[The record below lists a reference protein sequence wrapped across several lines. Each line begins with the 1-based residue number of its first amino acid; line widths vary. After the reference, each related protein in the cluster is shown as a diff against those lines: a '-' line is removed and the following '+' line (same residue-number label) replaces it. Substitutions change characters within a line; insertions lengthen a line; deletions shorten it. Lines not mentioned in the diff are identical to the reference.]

1 MPRIFHIATAAD
13 WAEARRRGTYT
24 TSTLGRTLAEE
35 GFLHAS
41 RGDQWQD
48 VHERFYAD
56 VTDPLVLL
64 VIDTERLDVPVV
76 EEAVPGSDETF
87 PHVYGA
93 LDPAAVVQAVPLE
106 TALTGS
112 DSFSSIFLR
121 EMFRNAMLGL
131 LLIVVVA
138 AAVLAGGA
146 VDDTWGA
153 PVGLLVGLVAGVA
166 AVRAL
171 RRI

>member
-121 EMFRNAMLGL
+121 EMFRNAVLGL
-131 LLIVVVA
+131 LLMVVVA

-171 RRI
+171 RRT

>member
-1 MPRIFHIATAAD
+1 MPRIFHIATVAD

-121 EMFRNAMLGL
+121 EMFRNAVLGL
-131 LLIVVVA
+131 LLMVVVA

-171 RRI
+171 RRT